1 MGVGTGKFALPNSSS
16 TDAPRT
22 SASARAVSTEGDN
35 RSPSIAV
42 TAVREIP
49 ARDLYVRPQSPA
61 VAVTEPELA
70 PVELRAAA

>member
-1 MGVGTGKFALPNSSS
+1 MIDRYRLPAMERVWS
-16 TDAPRT
+16 DAHRLELWLD
-22 SASARAVSTEGDN
+22 VEL
-35 RSPSIAV
+35 AV